1 MHSRLSKH
9 NSGPPISAESAH
21 KYRVESPPRNS
32 DSNLRDML
40 NSNSGHVCHSPQY
53 TSSPVHVSSF
63 RAPGTGDRCSVT
75 RLAGEVDV
83 HVSAISPAQ
92 PGHLG
97 TQDHPGGQ
105 SDTNSPLVVI
115 TKVVPTSTTYV
126 CGPPS
131 LLSVPPGPTVTTCL
145 GRQVIPSARIEAL
158 MQHTQAAGFSEE
170 VSRLATAPRTPSTK
184 KIV

>member
-1 MHSRLSKH
+1 
-9 NSGPPISAESAH
+9 
-21 KYRVESPPRNS
+21 
-32 DSNLRDML
+32 ML
-40 NSNSGHVCHSPQY
+40 NSNSGHVCHSPQHA
-53 TSSPVHVSSF
+53 SSPVHVSSF
-63 RAPGTGDRCSVT
+63 GAPGTGDRCSVT

-115 TKVVPTSTTYV
+115 TMVVPTSTTSV

-131 LLSVPPGPTVTTCL
+131 LLSVPPGPTVTTGICL
-145 GRQVIPSARIEAL
+145 GWQVIPSARIEAR

-170 VSRLATAPRTPSTK
+170 VSRLTTAPRRPSTK
-184 KIV
+184 RIV